1 MVATTAPRTD
11 IHRPS
16 APEFD
21 PEAYECH
28 GVFDLDPEWGDAGHR
43 IRVINA
49 LLAQGF
55 SFHGAPHGS
64 GQCSHCGH
72 WPLRYAAL
80 MLHRDTRTLL
90 YVGETCLDNRFD
102 GMTKGEFARLRA
114 AAALNR
120 EQQSRRA
127 RFVELCDEHPDLAY
141 ASYAYN
147 IGSTGAQDG
156 VDGASSFAWEAR
168 VDYEISTL
176 ADIAGKALRYGA
188 VSAGQLGF
196 VAKLLD
202 QLAVAEQRLAERNA
216 AKRAALAAGVTLPTG
231 RVVIT
236 GTIVKVATQDN
247 PFTGGIRLVMTVRD
261 DRGFL
266 VWGTLPGALDA
277 DHCELDKLRS
287 RRVSFTAGI
296 EPGKSDPLFGFF
308 KRPTKASYLD

>member
-1 MVATTAPRTD
+1 MATTTAPRTD

-16 APEFD
+16 ALEFD

-28 GVFDLDPEWGDAGHR
+28 GVFDLHPEWGDAGHR
-43 IRVINA
+43 IQVVNA

-114 AAALNR
+114 TAALNR

-141 ASYAYN
+141 ASYAHN
-147 IGSTGAQDG
+147 IGVAGADSGIDGEGSFEWITKTGH
-156 VDGASSFAWEAR
+156 
-168 VDYEISTL
+168 EIGTL
-176 ADIAGKALRYGA
+176 IDIATKAHRYGS
-188 VSAGQLGF
+188 VSVGQLRF
-196 VAKLLD
+196 VATLLD
-202 QLAVAEQRLAERNA
+202 KLSAAERWLAGRVA
-216 AKRAALAAGVTLPTG
+216 AQRTALAAGVTLPTG

-236 GTIVKVATQDN
+236 GAIVKVATQDN

-266 VWGTLPGALDA
+266 VWGTLPGALDVG
-277 DHCELDKLRS
+277 HGELS
-287 RRVSFTAGI
+287 EMHGRRVSFTAGI